1 MQFPVKPSRLKKLWA
16 CFTHVANNVFKAKS
30 DPFKKEGP
38 KKEAEDKS
46 SEKRTSAGMRLTK

>member
-1 MQFPVKPSRLKKLWA
+1 MRCSFLCNPHTCWA
-16 CFTHVANNVFKAKS
+16 CFTPVANNVFKAKN